1 MTDAP
6 QWVSAKDAVGRIM
19 RATDLGETA
28 SLDAIIAYVRTKH
41 ILAHTLV
48 LTQDTHRQGAS
59 KDTIETQDVAVPLW
73 FWGDFSTRGSAAF
86 NCQSNVFSAIGFH
99 DGKQMTVT
107 LTGVRF
113 DARGLDI
120 LDPAPRR
127 ARVDP
132 PAPTGNTGRPTAS
145 WWEDLIIDIFGDVY
159 WADLKPERQAD
170 IEAAMHDWISAK
182 GLSASSSTVRKRA
195 RKLWDAIH
203 REGEN

>member
-6 QWVSAKDAVGRIM
+6 QWVSAKVAVGRVM
-19 RATDLGETA
+19 GATGLGENA
-28 SLDAIIAYVRTKH
+28 SLDAIVAYVRTGH

-73 FWGDFSTRGSAAF
+73 FWGDFSTRGSVAF

-120 LDPAPRR
+120 LDPTRT

-132 PAPTGNTGRPTAS
+132 PSPAGNTGRPTAS
-145 WWEDLIIDIFGDVY
+145 WWEDLIIDIFAGVY
-159 WADLKPERQAD
+159 RGDLKPVRQSD
-170 IEAAMHDWISAK
+170 IETAMQDWISTK